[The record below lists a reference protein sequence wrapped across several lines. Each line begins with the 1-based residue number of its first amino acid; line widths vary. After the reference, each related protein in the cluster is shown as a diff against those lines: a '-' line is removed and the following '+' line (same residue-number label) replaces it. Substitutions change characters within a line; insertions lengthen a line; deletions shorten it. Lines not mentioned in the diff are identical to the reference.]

1 MNRLGIPVLC
11 VLDEE
16 HHQKGHNHGAG
27 VYDQLPRVRI
37 VEGRTAREPH
47 NDDDQGQH
55 NAHGEPTASAN
66 CLAK

>member
-1 MNRLGIPVLC
+1 MVPVFMTSC
-11 VLDEE
+11 HV
-16 HHQKGHNHGAG
+16 
-27 VYDQLPRVRI
+27 VRI